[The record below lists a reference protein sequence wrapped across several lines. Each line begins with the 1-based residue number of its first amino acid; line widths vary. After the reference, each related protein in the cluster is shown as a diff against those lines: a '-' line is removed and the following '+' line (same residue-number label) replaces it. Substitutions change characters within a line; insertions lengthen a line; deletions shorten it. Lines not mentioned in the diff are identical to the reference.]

1 MEGGPTVRYDGLLSR
16 SKDKVEVEF
25 VRAVTGDEYRQSGRD
40 LGEVSGPCGQDR
52 EGKTHQASWGF

>member
-25 VRAVTGDEYRQSGRD
+25 VRAVTGDEV
-40 LGEVSGPCGQDR
+40 VSRVGISAR
-52 EGKTHQASWGF
+52 